1 LYPSEDGPTSQSR
14 EQVLLA
20 ESRTSQKDGN
30 VTHQASRPSTVTAR
44 QTYEAVSSGF
54 YMTNTL
60 SVPIKESAPT
70 DKDI

>member
-1 LYPSEDGPTSQSR
+1 M
-14 EQVLLA
+14 
-20 ESRTSQKDGN
+20 
-30 VTHQASRPSTVTAR
+30 TAH